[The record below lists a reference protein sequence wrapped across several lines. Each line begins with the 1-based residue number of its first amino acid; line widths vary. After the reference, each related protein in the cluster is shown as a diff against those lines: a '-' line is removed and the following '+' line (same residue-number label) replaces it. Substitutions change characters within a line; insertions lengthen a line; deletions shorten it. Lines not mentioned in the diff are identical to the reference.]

1 MKRFLPILLVAI
13 LAVAFTSCGD
23 PKTIIEPHANH
34 VAYEYSYAEVENAG
48 GLLAIDDLIEGAG
61 VENTP
66 GVVVWG
72 MGNDAD
78 GDFWYRIAS
87 DRYSFTSGQLEI
99 DYLGAPSDFY
109 RIVIGKISYE
119 L

>member
-23 PKTIIEPHANH
+23 PDVLIEPHASRMS
-34 VAYEYSYAEVENAG
+34 YEYSYAEVEAAG
-48 GLLAIDDLIEGAG
+48 GLLAIDDLIEGA
-61 VENTP
+61 EIDDTP
-66 GVVVWG
+66 GVIVWG

-78 GDFWYRIAS
+78 GDFWYRLAS

-109 RIVIGKISYE
+109 RVVITKVSYE

>member
-1 MKRFLPILLVAI
+1 MKRFLPILLAVI

-23 PKTIIEPHANH
+23 PKTIIEPHASH
-34 VAYEYSYAEVENAG
+34 VAYEYSYAEVQNAG
-48 GLLAIDDLIEGAG
+48 GLLTIDDLIEGAK
-61 VENTP
+61 VEDTP
-66 GVVVWG
+66 GVIVW
-72 MGNDAD
+72 GNDAD
-78 GDFWYRIAS
+78 GDFWYRLAS

-99 DYLGAPSDFY
+99 DYLGAPSDLY

>member
-1 MKRFLPILLVAI
+1 MKRFLPILLMAI
-13 LAVAFTSCGD
+13 LAVVFTSCED
-23 PKTIIEPHANH
+23 PESIIEPHASR
-34 VAYEYSYAEVENAG
+34 VAYEYSYTEVENAG
-48 GLLAIDDLIEGAG
+48 GLLAIDDLIEGAK
-61 VENTP
+61 VEDTP

-72 MGNDAD
+72 VGNDAS
-78 GDFWYRIAS
+78 GDFWYRLAS

-109 RIVIGKISYE
+109 RIVITKISYE